1 MARVIDADFE
11 LLTQFLNE
19 YSLNEIV
26 GSEEQLGIVKA
37 AHKAYLPFLQFWS
50 ICLDESTEGHFALF
64 GKSVSVTSLEF
75 SYLREAISDT
85 GSGLFCCL
93 HGAYKPGHMALRSS
107 IENFLRF
114 VSGPFNNS
122 ALSTTS
128 VYDLFDIAR
137 ATEPFAE
144 PRNIYI
150 EQLRANYVDLCKYSH
165 SASLAH
171 MAGIHALAHFPSFD
185 KTAFQGWLQLA
196 KPCMTAMTTVV
207 VQGHP
212 SLYLDAHYASKELLD
227 QLVPQSVRLVLLKG
241 SLN

>member
-1 MARVIDADFE
+1 MVRAIDTDFE
-11 LLTQFLNE
+11 LLKRFLNE
-19 YSLNEIV
+19 YSLNAIA
-26 GSEEQLGIVKA
+26 GCEEQLGIVKS

-50 ICLDESTEGHFALF
+50 VCLNESTKGHFALF
-64 GKSVSVTSLEF
+64 GKSVSLTSLEF
-75 SYLREAISDT
+75 SYLREAVSDT

-114 VSGPFNNS
+114 ASSPFNNS
-122 ALSTTS
+122 ALTTTS

-137 ATEPFAE
+137 ATEPFEE
-144 PRNIYI
+144 PRNIYF
-150 EQLRANYVDLCKYSH
+150 EQLRSNYVALCKYSH

-171 MAGIHALAHFPSFD
+171 MAGIHALEHFPSFD
-185 KTAFQGWLQLA
+185 ETAFQGWLQLA
-196 KPCMTAMTTVV
+196 RPCMTAMTTVV

-227 QLVPQSVRLVLLKG
+227 QLVPQSVRLALLKG
-241 SLN
+241 AAN